1 MPRGRRHRGG
11 LVVASRASHAPHLSL
26 VIDRVHRV
34 RVVVGWSRP
43 ASALQPLAEFVH
55 GARAHNPQNEEA
67 RANRA
72 GAAARADEALGR
84 ALPGLSAGGTYTRN
98 QWEIGFGGPP
108 VIARNQ
114 LDASVTLAV
123 PLVDL
128 AKFARISAANRS
140 AEAAAHQEDAI
151 AREVEAQVVQ
161 LYYQLAADL
170 ALVEAAR
177 KALDVARIDLE
188 RIDQSARAGTATA
201 LDVAR
206 ATAEVER
213 RSQQLT
219 IAELAGAAG
228 GAGARLPDGGR
239 RRHHERATPRR

>member
-1 MPRGRRHRGG
+1 M
-11 LVVASRASHAPHLSL
+11 
-26 VIDRVHRV
+26 
-34 RVVVGWSRP
+34 
-43 ASALQPLAEFVH
+43 H

-72 GAAARADEALGR
+72 GAARTGDQALGR
-84 ALPGLSAGGTYTRN
+84 ALPGLSAAGTYTRN
-98 QWEIGFGGPP
+98 QWEVSFGGPP

-128 AKFARISAANRS
+128 AKFARISSANRS

-188 RIDQSARAGTATA
+188 LIDQSARAGTATA

-213 RSQQLT
+213 QQP
-219 IAELAGAAG
+219 AADDRRAAGTAG
-228 GAGARLPDGGR
+228 GAGARLPDGCR